1 MKKSTTSIFIMS
13 LLAIGTL
20 ISCGNKGNENTS
32 SETSEESN
40 FTEPPSEPE
49 TSWPASSIQSL
60 FDLYGYE
67 GFEIP
72 PFEVEDATYEI
83 FEDM

>member
-1 MKKSTTSIFIMS
+1 MKKSTISIFITS

-20 ISCGNKGNENTS
+20 ISCGGKGNKNTG

-40 FTEPPSEPE
+40 FTEPTFEPE
-49 TSWPASSIQSL
+49 TSWPAASIQSL

-67 GFEIP
+67 G
-72 PFEVEDATYEI
+72 
-83 FEDM
+83 